1 MPDWPPVPS
10 LPDPATTTPVRTAIA
25 RAAAATHVDFGYLLG
40 QARLESGLDPQARAR
55 TSSATGLYQFT
66 RSAWLDALARH
77 GADIG
82 LDPAMLHNP
91 AQNGDLLALR
101 ADPGTAAMMA
111 AHLASDNRDAL
122 ATALGREPDSA
133 ELYLAHFLGADGATR
148 FLAALSD
155 NPAQSAAAL
164 FPRAAEANHA
174 IFYDG
179 DTARPVGAVM
189 ALLRARLETAMN
201 PGSIAPPGGADL
213 PAPAAPDPRGP
224 LAREFAGLA
233 TPQRASMADTL
244 AAAFGAPDAAGATAM
259 PATVRAAYGQLRAL
273 GV

>member
-1 MPDWPPVPS
+1 MSLPDWPPVPS
-10 LPDPATTTPVRTAIA
+10 LPDAAAATPVRTAIA

-82 LDPAMLHNP
+82 LDPAVLRNP
-91 AQNGDLLALR
+91 AQSGDLLALR
-101 ADPGTAAMMA
+101 ADPGMAALMA

-122 ATALGREPDSA
+122 AAALGREPDSA

-148 FLAALSD
+148 FLAALTD
-155 NPAQSAAAL
+155 NPGQSAAAL
-164 FPRAAEANHA
+164 FPRAAEANRA

-179 DTARPVGAVM
+179 DAARPVGAVM
-189 ALLRARLETAMN
+189 ALLRARLDTAMN

-213 PAPAAPDPRGP
+213 PVPAAPDPRGP
-224 LAREFAGLA
+224 LAREFAGLSA
-233 TPQRASMADTL
+233 PQRTSMADVL
-244 AAAFGAPDAAGATAM
+244 AATFSASDGPAM